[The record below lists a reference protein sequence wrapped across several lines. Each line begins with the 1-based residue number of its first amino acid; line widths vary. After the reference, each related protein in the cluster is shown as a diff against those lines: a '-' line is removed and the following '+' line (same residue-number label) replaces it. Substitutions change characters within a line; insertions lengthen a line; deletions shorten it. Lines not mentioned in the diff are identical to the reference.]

1 MSGRL
6 EVEAQIAFGLER
18 LSSLNGHHDFEHLC
32 RRLARQRICSNILPA
47 TGPVAAGGDQGRDFE
62 TFRTYLR
69 ELPRVSVFAGL
80 ASAGPVAFCCTLQRA
95 NIPSKIKSDIE
106 SIVAGGVVD
115 SIHFFATGTVDV
127 AKRHELQAW
136 ARKQHGVHLEIY
148 DREAIAEMLA
158 DPDVFWIA
166 SEFLKIP
173 ASIYPQNLD
182 EDDYFR
188 LKQTWAQQEL
198 RPLNYAGFAQLKEV
212 ARDLL
217 HDESR
222 RPDVALWLDCFQA
235 FRDHPEEEL
244 AYMAIYEI
252 AVLRL
257 RVKGAMDGHEPEIR
271 DFFEHTLRSV
281 ESDRL
286 TDLAC
291 LIMYC
296 IGAVHQSAASLTL
309 EELAEVRGRLVQ
321 RIEQLSTDP
330 VDPNTKCGLLYLN
343 GFVAL
348 IPNPV
353 GREYPDVNVAVE
365 YWLQMVEL
373 APQAPLYELS
383 VFSSRLTGLIEILVE
398 AERYDELVLKTD
410 ELLVERT
417 GRYAAAEARVQRA
430 QKLLKSGRL
439 ILGMRELNRAKLDWF
454 SKETIGM
461 AAAAILELS
470 THYSSLG
477 LAYAAKYYAL
487 AAAWVVL
494 QAGDDEARRLVRP
507 ALIRAAEC
515 DYEAGAWLQAL
526 DLFSVAQRAQAAF
539 ALEPFRDDDPDLRR
553 LLLYGSYILGVSKGP
568 PDAIQDAVTK
578 KISDWPDLEFLEEN
592 SLKAREVFIQIA
604 ANPDGDTSRVLAMP
618 PFIDASPV
626 RRFEWSALG
635 VKWAVSWPN
644 NAEMT
649 LVAEQFMAVLQLLLA
664 DLASADLYILP
675 ARVDV
680 VLRLDGGT
688 ERLRL
693 ARQPSNEA
701 SVWEMAVPVDLA
713 SLDRKQRHVHDL
725 ACGIFLIQEVSLR
738 SEEWPVFAQLAS
750 DGPFANTMVGEQYTT
765 IYRRLCDLEPVV
777 LSAEHHDADLQQLFL
792 RREPHQELAWN
803 SSLIAECKRDEVCEI
818 LKNRYKKFEVSTKL
832 TLPRLVRTDASR
844 RILMRLREEGWL
856 DWQILGGIAGLAMNY
871 RVSRDMRRPLS
882 SPDELRMR
890 AEKYLRDE
898 ENASWHQVPIEAFTR
913 EGLLMQMSV
922 NILSTLRGV
931 GLVCRQKTPNEA
943 AIRQFV
949 RHKMRY
955 FDDDIPHDDI
965 LAVN

>member
-69 ELPRVSVFAGL
+69 ELPNASVFAGM
-80 ASAGPVAFCCTLQRA
+80 ASAGPVAFSCTLQRSG
-95 NIPSKIKSDIE
+95 IPSKIRSDIE
-106 SIVAGGVVD
+106 SILAGGVVE
-115 SIHFFATGTVDV
+115 SIHFFAASTVDV
-127 AKRHELQAW
+127 AKRHELRAW
-136 ARKQHGVHLEIY
+136 AREQHGVHLEIY

-173 ASIYPQNLD
+173 AGIYPQSLD

-188 LKQTWAQQEL
+188 LKQTWAQQES

-217 HDESR
+217 YDESR
-222 RPDVALWLDCFQA
+222 RPDIALWLDCFQA
-235 FRDHPEEEL
+235 FREHPVEEL
-244 AYMAIYEI
+244 AYTAIYEI

-257 RVKGAMDGHEPEIR
+257 RVKGAMDSYEPEIR
-271 DFFEHTLRSV
+271 DFIEYALRSA

-291 LIMYC
+291 LVMYC
-296 IGAVHQSAASLTL
+296 IGAAHQSAVALTL
-309 EELAEVRGRLVQ
+309 EELAEVRGQLVQ
-321 RIEQLSTDP
+321 RIEQLSADA
-330 VDPNTKCGLLYLN
+330 VDPNIKCGLLYLN

-353 GREYPDVNVAVE
+353 GHEYPDVNVAVE

-373 APQAPLYELS
+373 APQAPLFELS
-383 VFSSRLTGLIEILVE
+383 LFSNRLTDLIELLVQ

-417 GRYAAAEARVQRA
+417 GRYAAAEARVQRS
-430 QKLLKSGRL
+430 QKLLNSGRL

-454 SKETIGM
+454 SKETIGA
-461 AAAAILELS
+461 AAAAILDLS
-470 THYSSLG
+470 AHYSSLG
-477 LAYAAKYYAL
+477 LVYAAKYYAL

-494 QAGDDEARRLVRP
+494 QAGDDRARRLVRP
-507 ALIRAAEC
+507 ALIRAGEC

-539 ALEPFRDDDPDLRR
+539 TVEPFGDADPDLQR
-553 LLLYGSYILGVSKGP
+553 LLLYGSYILGVSKGQ
-568 PDAIQDAVTK
+568 PDAVQDAVTE
-578 KISDWPDLEFLEEN
+578 KISEWPDLEFIEEN
-592 SLKAREVFIQIA
+592 SSKAREDFIQIA
-604 ANPDGDTSRVLAMP
+604 ADPDGDTSRVLAMS

-644 NAEMT
+644 NSEMT
-649 LVAEQFMAVLQLLLA
+649 LVAEQFMAVLQLLIA
-664 DLASADLYILP
+664 DLASVDLYILP
-675 ARVDV
+675 VRVDV
-680 VLRLDGGT
+680 LLRLDDAT
-688 ERLRL
+688 EQLRL
-693 ARQPSNEA
+693 IRQPSNEA
-701 SVWEMAVPVDLA
+701 SVWEMAVPVNLA
-713 SLDRKQRHVHDL
+713 SIDRDERHMQDL
-725 ACGIFLIQEVSLR
+725 ACGLHLIQEVSLR
-738 SEEWPVFAQLAS
+738 SEESPVFAQLAS

-765 IYRRLCDLEPVV
+765 IYRRLCELEPVV

-803 SSLIAECKRDEVCEI
+803 NALIAEYNQDEVLEI
-818 LKNRYKKFEVSTKL
+818 LRNRYKHYGLSTRL
-832 TLPRLVRTDASR
+832 TLPRLMRSDASR
-844 RILMRLREEGWL
+844 HTLMRLREEGWL
-856 DWQILGGIAGLAMNY
+856 DWQILGGIACLAMNY
-871 RVSRDMRRPLS
+871 RVSRDMRRPPT
-882 SPDELRMR
+882 SPDEFRMR
-890 AEKYLRDE
+890 AEKYVRDE
-898 ENASWHQVPIEAFTR
+898 ENASWRQVPVGAFTR
-913 EGLLMQMSV
+913 EGLQMQMSV
-922 NILSTLRGV
+922 NILSTLRGA
-931 GLVCRQKTPNEA
+931 GLVCRQRTPNKA
-943 AIRQFV
+943 AILQFV

-955 FDDDIPHDDI
+955 FDDDLPHDDI